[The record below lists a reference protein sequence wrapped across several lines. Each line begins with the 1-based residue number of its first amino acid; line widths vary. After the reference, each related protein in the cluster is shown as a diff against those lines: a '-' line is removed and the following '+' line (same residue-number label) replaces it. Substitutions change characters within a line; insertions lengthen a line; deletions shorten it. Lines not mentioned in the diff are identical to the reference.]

1 MTRAT
6 RQTLILLLVTAALV
20 AVVAYDRIRA
30 REVATDPLL
39 ALDAAA
45 LRSIELACA
54 GCTPIR
60 FEKHG
65 ARWRIVAPWTL
76 PADPAAVARLVDIAS
91 VPVLRRFDDG
101 AIDPAAVGL
110 VPSMVTLRLDAH
122 VLEFGT
128 TDAIDNRRY
137 VSVDGRVA
145 LVEDRFSTWLLSG
158 PDRYA
163 SVRPLAGLRDP
174 VAVAGSTW
182 TDAQVALLRGVRA
195 LDVRPHDLT
204 PRTDAATI
212 GDAAGRAVAYW
223 WHPQT
228 ADQLLRADPPLAY
241 TLPPEAAH
249 ALRSAA
255 TP

>member
-1 MTRAT
+1 MSRAT
-6 RQTLILLLVTAALV
+6 RQTLILLLVAAALV
-20 AVVAYDRIRA
+20 AVVVYDRIRA
-30 REVATDPLL
+30 RDVATDPLL
-39 ALDAAA
+39 ALEPG
-45 LRSIELACA
+45 RPRIIELACA
-54 GCTPIR
+54 GCPPIR

-65 ARWRIVAPWTL
+65 ARWRMVAPWTL
-76 PADPAAVARLVDIAS
+76 PADPAAVARLVDIAT
-91 VPVLRRFDDG
+91 VPALRRFDEG
-101 AIDPAAVGL
+101 AVDPAAVGL
-110 VPSMVTLRLDAH
+110 APSMATLRLDAH

-137 VSVDGRVA
+137 VAVDGRIA

-174 VAVAGSTW
+174 VAVAGSAW

-195 LDVRPHDLT
+195 LDVRPHELT
-204 PRTDAATI
+204 PPAGAAKI
-212 GDAAGRAVAYW
+212 GDAAGRALVYW
-223 WHPQT
+223 WHPQAT
-228 ADQLLRADPPLAY
+228 DLLLRADPPLAY

-255 TP
+255 AP

>member
-6 RQTLILLLVTAALV
+6 RQTLILLFVAVALV
-20 AVVAYDRIRA
+20 AVVAYDRTRA

-39 ALDAAA
+39 ALAANTP
-45 LRSIELACA
+45 RTIELSCA

-60 FEKHG
+60 FERQ
-65 ARWRIVAPWTL
+65 ARRWRIVAPWSL
-76 PADPAAVARLVDIAS
+76 PADPAAVARLVDIAA
-91 VPVLRRFDDG
+91 VPALRRFDAG

-110 VPSMVTLRLDAH
+110 APSMATLRLDAH

-137 VSVDGRVA
+137 VAVDGRVT

-174 VAVAGSTW
+174 VAMAGSAW
-182 TDAQVALLRGVRA
+182 NDAQVAMLRRVRA
-195 LDVRPHDLT
+195 LDVRPHELA
-204 PRTDAATI
+204 PPADAAKI
-212 GDAAGRAVAYW
+212 ADAAGRALAYW
-223 WHPQT
+223 WHPQST
-228 ADQLLRADPPLAY
+228 DLLLRADPPLAY
-241 TLPPEAAH
+241 TLPAEAAH